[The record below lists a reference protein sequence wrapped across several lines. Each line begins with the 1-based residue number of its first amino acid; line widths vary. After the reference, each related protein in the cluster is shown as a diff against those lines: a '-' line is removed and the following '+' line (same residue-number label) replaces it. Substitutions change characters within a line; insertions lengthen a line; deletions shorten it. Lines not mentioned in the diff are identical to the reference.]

1 MLKQLVN
8 EARFTIT
15 ITTTGPL
22 LIKSGHPT
30 LIGPDMTPVLTL
42 RNGELQVYIPGPS
55 LKGVFRSHTEKVIRT
70 IRNGETVVADPFKD
84 KGKDQ
89 SCSSWFD
96 RQNKQRKEKGLG
108 LIDKAT
114 VYKQSDPIARLF
126 GSTSFIGRVSIG
138 DAYLADPETRDYLKN
153 VTQNQRMPTE
163 VRDGVGIDRLT
174 GGASPGALFQLE
186 AVSTGTCFRTEVL
199 LRNFECWQLGAILLV
214 VQDME
219 DDLIRLG
226 SGKSRGLGAVHGH
239 VDEVMIHHLGRT
251 PERNATDIWGLGHFL
266 KDDSPYGTQ
275 TDDRLSLTTRPSTTT
290 RGIRTLQTF
299 TNESLHDLKQAAI
312 QEFVRRMETYPT
324 LEACR
329 GGTHG

>member
-8 EARFTIT
+8 EARFAIM

-42 RNGELQVYIPGPS
+42 RNGEPQVYIPGPS
-55 LKGVFRSHTEKVIRT
+55 LKGMFRSHTEKVIRT

-84 KGKDQ
+84 RGEDQ
-89 SCSSWFD
+89 SCGSWF
-96 RQNKQRKEKGLG
+96 RQQ
-108 LIDKAT
+108 DDMDTAT

-251 PERNATDIWGLGHFL
+251 PERSATDIWGLGHFL
-266 KDDSPYGTQ
+266 GNKSPYGTQ
-275 TDDRLSLTTRPSTTT
+275 ANDQLSLTTRPSTTT
-290 RGIRTLQTF
+290 RGIRTVQTF